1 MDATDI
7 KTALEATTAQFK
19 ELLDTQSQE
28 IKQFGETSAATA
40 KQIKNVEETL
50 ESLAGDI
57 KSIDEKNQE
66 RIDELEAKSNRL
78 MNGGGEAKKSMG
90 DQFIDSDA
98 YAEIKS
104 RGFRGESS
112 SVEIKDITG
121 STLPASAGALLTPY
135 LRDAIL
141 KEPDRTLFVRQLLN
155 NVPVNTDAVQIFREL
170 AFTNSAGFQP
180 APTGKSGVGGSA
192 TLQKKPE
199 SNITFESDTVTV
211 ETIAHYIIA
220 SRQILSDAPRLRAY
234 IDQRLVYGLN
244 LKMDEQILYGDG
256 TGQNFTGLLVDN
268 AVQDVGAMTAG
279 VTRIDHI
286 RDAITKAQQANYY
299 NVNGLVMGPED
310 WAEIEKAKGSDGH
323 YVWVNVQDGGTP
335 RLWRVPVVVSN
346 AMEEGDFILGDWTM
360 GAALY
365 TREGVT
371 VRTSESHADLFVRN
385 GVAILAEERAALG
398 VELPLAFVKGTFD
411 AATTA

>member
-1 MDATDI
+1 MDATEI
-7 KTALEATTAQFK
+7 KTALEATTTQFK

-40 KQIKNVEETL
+40 KKIKSVETTL
-50 ESLAGDI
+50 EALAGDI
-57 KSIDEKNQE
+57 KSIDEKHKE
-66 RIDELEAKSNRL
+66 RIDELEAKSNR
-78 MNGGGEAKKSMG
+78 MQYGEIEGQKTMG
-90 DQFIDSDA
+90 DQFIDSDS
-98 YAEIKS
+98 YAEIKA

-121 STLPASAGALLTPY
+121 LPASAGSLLTPY

-141 KEPDRTLFVRQLLN
+141 REPDRTLFVRQLLN

-170 AFTNSAGFQP
+170 SFDNQAGFQP
-180 APTGKSGVGGSA
+180 APSGSPVQLGLKPKSD
-192 TLQKKPE
+192 
-199 SNITFESDTVTV
+199 ITFESDTVTV

-256 TGQNFTGLLVDN
+256 TGQNFTGLMVDA
-268 AVQDVGAMTAG
+268 AVQDVGAAG
-279 VTRIDHI
+279 AATRIDHV
-286 RDAITKAQQANYY
+286 RDAITLAQQANYY
-299 NVNGLVMGPED
+299 NVNGLVMGPQD
-310 WAEIEKAKGSDGH
+310 WAEIEKAKGDDGH
-323 YVWVNVQDGGTP
+323 YIWVNVQDGGTP

-398 VELPLAFVKGTFD
+398 VELPLAFVKGTFGAD
-411 AATTA
+411 T

>member
-1 MDATDI
+1 MDATEI
-7 KTALEATTAQFK
+7 KTALEATTTQFK
-19 ELLDTQSQE
+19 ELLDKQSQE
-28 IKQFGETSAATA
+28 IKQFGETSAETA
-40 KQIKNVEETL
+40 KQIKSVEATL

-57 KSIDEKNQE
+57 KSIDEKHQE

-78 MNGGGEAKKSMG
+78 MNGGGEAKKTMG
-90 DQFIDSDA
+90 DQFIESEA
-98 YAEIKS
+98 YAEIKA

-121 STLPASAGALLTPY
+121 LPASAGALLTPY

-141 KEPDRTLFVRQLLN
+141 REPDRTLFVRQLLN

-170 AFTNSAGFQP
+170 AFDNQAGFQP
-180 APTGKSGVGGSA
+180 APDGNPVQLGLKPKSD
-192 TLQKKPE
+192 
-199 SNITFESDTVTV
+199 ITFESDTVTV

-256 TGQNFTGLLVDN
+256 TGQNFTGLLVDS
-268 AVQDVGAMTAG
+268 AVQDVGAMAAG
-279 VTRIDHI
+279 VTIIDHV
-286 RDAITKAQQANYY
+286 RDAITMAQQANYY
-299 NVNGLVMGPED
+299 NVNGLVMGPQD
-310 WAEIEKAKGSDGH
+310 WAEIEKAKGDDGH
-323 YVWVNVQDGGTP
+323 YIWVNVQDGGTP

-365 TREGVT
+365 TREGIS

-398 VELPLAFVKGTFD
+398 VELPLAFVKGTFS
-411 AATTA
+411 AATT

>member
-1 MDATDI
+1 MDATEI

-19 ELLDTQSQE
+19 ELLDKQSQE
-28 IKQFGETSAATA
+28 IKQFGETSEATA
-40 KQIKNVEETL
+40 KQIKSVEATL

-57 KSIDEKNQE
+57 KSIDEKHQE

-78 MNGGGEAKKSMG
+78 MRGEFEAKKSMG
-90 DQFIDSDA
+90 DQFIESDA
-98 YAEIKS
+98 YAEIKA

-121 STLPASAGALLTPY
+121 GAASAGALLTPY
-135 LRDAIL
+135 LRDSIL
-141 KEPDRTLFVRQLLN
+141 REPDRTLFVRQLLN

-170 AFTNSAGFQP
+170 AFDNKAGFQAGQLTEKP
-180 APTGKSGVGGSA
+180 KSD
-192 TLQKKPE
+192 
-199 SNITFESDTVTV
+199 ITFESDTVTV

-256 TGQNFTGLLVDN
+256 TGQNFTGLLVDS
-268 AVQDVGAMTAG
+268 AVQDVGAMSAG

-286 RDAITKAQQANYY
+286 RDAITMAQQANYY
-299 NVNGLVMGPED
+299 NVNGLVMGPQD
-310 WAEIEKAKGSDGH
+310 WAEIEKAKGDDGH
-323 YVWVNVQDGGTP
+323 YIWVNVQDGGTP

-365 TREGVT
+365 TREGVS

-398 VELPLAFVKGTFD
+398 VELPLAFVKGTF
-411 AATTA
+411 ATE

>member
-1 MDATDI
+1 MDATEI
-7 KTALEATTAQFK
+7 KTALEATTSQFK

-40 KQIKNVEETL
+40 KQIKSVEATL

-90 DQFIDSDA
+90 DQFIESEA
-98 YAEIKS
+98 YAEMKS

-112 SVEIKDITG
+112 SVEIKDISG
-121 STLPASAGALLTPY
+121 LPASAGALLTPY

-141 KEPDRTLFVRQLLN
+141 REPNRELFVRQLLN

-170 AFTNSAGFQP
+170 AFDNQAGFQAGQLTEKP
-180 APTGKSGVGGSA
+180 KSD
-192 TLQKKPE
+192 
-199 SNITFESDTVTV
+199 ITFESDTVTI

-256 TGQNFTGLLVDN
+256 TGQNFTGLMVDA
-268 AVQDVGAMTAG
+268 AVQDVGAAG
-279 VTRIDHI
+279 AATRIDHV
-286 RDAITKAQQANYY
+286 RDAITMAQQANYY
-299 NVNGLVMGPED
+299 NVNGLVMGPQD
-310 WAEIEKAKGSDGH
+310 WAEIEKAKGDDGH
-323 YVWVNVQDGGTP
+323 YIWVNVQDGGTP

-365 TREGVT
+365 TREGVS

-411 AATTA
+411 ATT

>member
-1 MDATDI
+1 MPMDATEI

-28 IKQFGETSAATA
+28 IKQFGETSKETA
-40 KQIKNVEETL
+40 KQIKSLEGTL
-50 ESLAGDI
+50 EGLASDI
-57 KSIDEKNQE
+57 KSLEEKHQE

-78 MNGGGEAKKSMG
+78 LNGEVEAKKSMG
-90 DQFIDSDA
+90 DQFIESDA
-98 YAEIKS
+98 YAEIKA

-112 SVEIKDITG
+112 SVEIKDISG
-121 STLPASAGALLTPY
+121 AAASAGALLTPY
-135 LRDAIL
+135 LRDSIL

-170 AFTNSAGFQP
+170 AFTNNAGFQP
-180 APTGKSGVGGSA
+180 APPATGENAGK
-192 TLQKKPE
+192 LQAKPQ
-199 SNITFESDTVTV
+199 SDITFESDTVTV

-268 AVQDVGAMTAG
+268 AVQDVGAMAAG

-310 WAEIEKAKGSDGH
+310 WAEIEKAKGDDGH
-323 YVWVNVQDGGTP
+323 YIWVNVQDGGTP

-365 TREGVT
+365 TREGVS

>member
-1 MDATDI
+1 MDATEI
-7 KTALEATTAQFK
+7 KTALEATTTQFK
-19 ELLDTQSQE
+19 ELLDKQSQE
-28 IKQFGETSAATA
+28 IKQFGETSAETA
-40 KQIKNVEETL
+40 KQIKSVEATL

-57 KSIDEKNQE
+57 KSIDEKHQE

-78 MNGGGEAKKSMG
+78 MNGGGEAKKTMG
-90 DQFIDSDA
+90 DQFIESDA
-98 YAEIKS
+98 YAEIKA

-112 SVEIKDITG
+112 SVEIKDISG
-121 STLPASAGALLTPY
+121 DAASAGALLTPY

-141 KEPDRTLFVRQLLN
+141 REPDRTLFVRQLLN

-170 AFTNSAGFQP
+170 AFTNNAGFQP
-180 APTGKSGVGGSA
+180 APTGTSGVGGSA

-199 SNITFESDTVTV
+199 SNITFESETVTV

-256 TGQNFTGLLVDN
+256 AGQNFTGLLVDP
-268 AVQDVGAMTAG
+268 AVQDVGAMAAG
-279 VTRIDHI
+279 VTIIDHV
-286 RDAITKAQQANYY
+286 RDAVTMAQQANYY
-299 NVNGLVMGPED
+299 NVNGLVMGPQD
-310 WAEIEKAKGSDGH
+310 WAEIEKAKGDDGH
-323 YVWVNVQDGGTP
+323 YIWVNVQDGGTP

-365 TREGVT
+365 TREGIT

-398 VELPLAFVKGTFD
+398 VELPLAFVKGTFS
-411 AATTA
+411 AATT

>member
-1 MDATDI
+1 MDATEI
-7 KTALEATTAQFK
+7 KTALEATTTQFK
-19 ELLDTQSQE
+19 QLLDTQSQE

-40 KQIKNVEETL
+40 KQIKSVETTL
-50 ESLAGDI
+50 EALAGDI
-57 KSIDEKNQE
+57 KSIDEKHKE

-78 MNGGGEAKKSMG
+78 MNGGANEQKTMG
-90 DQFIDSDA
+90 DQFIDSDS
-98 YAEIKS
+98 YAEVKA

-121 STLPASAGALLTPY
+121 LPASAGALLTPY

-141 KEPDRTLFVRQLLN
+141 REPDRTLFVRQLLN

-170 AFTNSAGFQP
+170 AFDNQAGFQP
-180 APTGKSGVGGSA
+180 APSGEPLQLGLKPKSD
-192 TLQKKPE
+192 
-199 SNITFESDTVTV
+199 ITFESDTVTV

-256 TGQNFTGLLVDN
+256 SGQNFTGLLVDN
-268 AVQDVGAMTAG
+268 AVQDVGAMVAG

-286 RDAITKAQQANYY
+286 RDAITKAQLANYY
-299 NVNGLVMGPED
+299 NVNGLVMGPQD
-310 WAEIEKAKGSDGH
+310 WAEIEKAKGNDDH
-323 YVWVNVQDGGTP
+323 YIWVNVQDGGTP

>member
-1 MDATDI
+1 MDATEI
-7 KTALEATTAQFK
+7 KTALEATTTQFK
-19 ELLDTQSQE
+19 ELLDKQSQE
-28 IKQFGETSAATA
+28 IKQFGETSAETA
-40 KQIKNVEETL
+40 KQIKSVEAAL

-57 KSIDEKNQE
+57 KSIDEKHKE

-78 MNGGGEAKKSMG
+78 MNGGGEVKKSMG
-90 DQFIDSDA
+90 DQFIESDA
-98 YAEIKS
+98 YAEIKA

-112 SVEIKDITG
+112 SVEIKDISG
-121 STLPASAGALLTPY
+121 LPASAGALLTPY

-141 KEPDRTLFVRQLLN
+141 REPDRTLFVRQLLN

-170 AFTNSAGFQP
+170 AFDNQAGFQAGQLTEKP
-180 APTGKSGVGGSA
+180 KSD
-192 TLQKKPE
+192 
-199 SNITFESDTVTV
+199 ITFESETVTV

-256 TGQNFTGLLVDN
+256 TGQNFTGLLVDP
-268 AVQDVGAMTAG
+268 AVQDVGAMGAG
-279 VTRIDHI
+279 VTRIDHV

-299 NVNGLVMGPED
+299 NVNGLVMGPQD
-310 WAEIEKAKGSDGH
+310 WAEIEKAKGDDGH
-323 YVWVNVQDGGTP
+323 YIWVNVQDGGTP

-365 TREGVT
+365 TREGIS

-398 VELPLAFVKGTFD
+398 VELPLAFVKGTFS
-411 AATTA
+411 AATT

>member
-1 MDATDI
+1 MDATEI
-7 KTALEATTAQFK
+7 KTALEATTTQFK

-40 KQIKNVEETL
+40 KQIKSVETTL
-50 ESLAGDI
+50 EALAGDI
-57 KSIDEKNQE
+57 KSIDEKHKE

-78 MNGGGEAKKSMG
+78 QQDNTKSAPTMG
-90 DQFIDSDA
+90 QQFAESDA
-98 YAEIKS
+98 YAELKA

-121 STLPASAGALLTPY
+121 LPASAGSLLTPY
-135 LRDAIL
+135 LRDQIL
-141 KEPDRTLFVRQLLN
+141 RGPDRELFVRQLLPN
-155 NVPVNTDAVQIFREL
+155 IPVNTDAVQIFREL
-170 AFTNSAGFQP
+170 AFDNKAGFQP
-180 APTGKSGVGGSA
+180 APSGDPLQLGLKPKSD
-192 TLQKKPE
+192 
-199 SNITFESDTVTV
+199 ITFESDTVTV

-220 SRQILSDAPRLRAY
+220 SRQILSDVPRLRSY

-244 LKMDEQILYGDG
+244 LKMDEQILYGSG
-256 TGQNFTGLLVDN
+256 NGQDFTGLMVDN
-268 AVQDVGAMTAG
+268 AVQDLGAMTSG
-279 VTRIDHI
+279 TRIDHI
-286 RDAITKAQQANYY
+286 RDAITMAQLQNYY
-299 NVNGLVMGPED
+299 NVNGLVMGPQD
-310 WAEIEKAKGSDGH
+310 WAEIEKAKGDDGH
-323 YVWVNVQDGGTP
+323 YIWVNVQDGGTP

-346 AMEEGDFILGDWTM
+346 AMASGDFILGDWTM

-371 VRTSESHADLFVRN
+371 VRASESHADLFVRN

-411 AATTA
+411 AATS

>member
-1 MDATDI
+1 MDATEI
-7 KTALEATTAQFK
+7 KTALEATTTQFK
-19 ELLDTQSQE
+19 QLLDTQSQE

-40 KQIKNVEETL
+40 KQIKSVEATL

-57 KSIDEKNQE
+57 KSIDEKHKE

-78 MNGGGEAKKSMG
+78 MNGGANEKKSMG
-90 DQFIDSDA
+90 EQFIESDA

-104 RGFRGESS
+104 RGYRGESS

-121 STLPASAGALLTPY
+121 LPASAGALLTPY

-141 KEPDRTLFVRQLLN
+141 REPDRTLFVRQLLN

-170 AFTNSAGFQP
+170 AFTNNAGFQP
-180 APTGKSGVGGSA
+180 APSGTPLQLGLKPKSD
-192 TLQKKPE
+192 
-199 SNITFESDTVTV
+199 ITFESDTVTV

-256 TGQNFTGLLVDN
+256 TGQNFTGLLVDS
-268 AVQDVGAMTAG
+268 AVQDVGAMSAG

-286 RDAITKAQQANYY
+286 RDAVTLAQLANYY
-299 NVNGLVMGPED
+299 NVNGLVMGPQD
-310 WAEIEKAKGSDGH
+310 WAEIEKAKGDDGH
-323 YVWVNVQDGGTP
+323 YIWVNVQDGGTP

>member
-1 MDATDI
+1 MDATEI
-7 KTALEATTAQFK
+7 KTALEATTTQFK
-19 ELLDTQSQE
+19 QLLDTQSQE

-40 KQIKNVEETL
+40 KQIKSVETTL
-50 ESLAGDI
+50 EALAGDI

-78 MNGGGEAKKSMG
+78 MNGGANEQKTMG
-90 DQFIDSDA
+90 DQFIDSDS
-98 YAEIKS
+98 YAEIKA

-121 STLPASAGALLTPY
+121 LPASAGSLLTPY

-141 KEPDRTLFVRQLLN
+141 REPDRTLFVRQLLN

-170 AFTNSAGFQP
+170 AFDNQAGFQP
-180 APTGKSGVGGSA
+180 APSGSPVQLGLKPKSD
-192 TLQKKPE
+192 
-199 SNITFESDTVTV
+199 ITFESDTVTV

-256 TGQNFTGLLVDN
+256 TGQNFTGLMVDA
-268 AVQDVGAMTAG
+268 AVQDVGASGTA
-279 VTRIDHI
+279 TRIDHV
-286 RDAITKAQQANYY
+286 RDAITLAQQANYY
-299 NVNGLVMGPED
+299 NVNGLVMGPQD
-310 WAEIEKAKGSDGH
+310 WAEIEKAKGDDGH
-323 YVWVNVQDGGTP
+323 YIWVNVQDGGTP

-398 VELPLAFVKGTFD
+398 VELPLAFVKGTFG
-411 AATTA
+411 AAT

>member
-1 MDATDI
+1 MDATEI
-7 KTALEATTAQFK
+7 KTALEATTMQFK

-40 KQIKNVEETL
+40 KQIKSVETTL
-50 ESLAGDI
+50 EALAGDI
-57 KSIDEKNQE
+57 KSIDEKHKD

-90 DQFIDSDA
+90 DQFIDSDS
-98 YAEIKS
+98 YAEIKA

-121 STLPASAGALLTPY
+121 LPASAGSLLTPY

-141 KEPDRTLFVRQLLN
+141 REPDRTLFVRQLLN

-170 AFTNSAGFQP
+170 AFDNQAGFQP
-180 APTGKSGVGGSA
+180 APSGEPLQLGLKPKSD
-192 TLQKKPE
+192 
-199 SNITFESDTVTV
+199 ITFESDTVTV

-256 TGQNFTGLLVDN
+256 SGQNFTGLLVDA
-268 AVQDVGAMTAG
+268 AVQDVGAMSAG
-279 VTRIDHI
+279 VTRIDHV
-286 RDAITKAQQANYY
+286 RDAITMAQQANYY
-299 NVNGLVMGPED
+299 NVNGLVMGPQD

-323 YVWVNVQDGGTP
+323 YIWVNVQDGGTP

-365 TREGVT
+365 TREGIT

-398 VELPLAFVKGTFD
+398 VELPLAFVKGSFD

>member
-1 MDATDI
+1 MDATAI

-19 ELLDTQSQE
+19 QLLDTQSQE
-28 IKQFGETSAATA
+28 IKQFGETSSATA
-40 KQIKNVEETL
+40 KQIKSVETTL

-78 MNGGGEAKKSMG
+78 MNGGSEAKKSMG
-90 DQFIDSDA
+90 DQFIDSAA

-104 RGFRGESS
+104 RGYRGESS

-121 STLPASAGALLTPY
+121 GAASAGALLTPY

-141 KEPDRTLFVRQLLN
+141 REPDRTLFVRQLLN

-170 AFTNSAGFQP
+170 LFDNKADFQAGQLV
-180 APTGKSGVGGSA
+180 GKAKSD
-192 TLQKKPE
+192 
-199 SNITFESDTVTV
+199 ITFDSDTVTV
-211 ETIAHYIIA
+211 ETIAHHIIA

-256 TGQNFTGLLVDN
+256 AGQNFTGLLVDSD
-268 AVQDVGAMTAG
+268 VQNVGAMGAG
-279 VTRIDHI
+279 VTHIDHI

-299 NVNGLVMGPED
+299 NVNGLVMGPEA
-310 WAEIEKAKGSDGH
+310 WAEIEKAKGDDGH
-323 YVWVNVQDGGTP
+323 YIWVNVQDGGTP

-346 AMEEGDFILGDWTM
+346 AMEEDDFILGDWNM

-365 TREGVT
+365 TREGVS

-398 VELPLAFVKGTFD
+398 VELPLAFVKGTFSGD
-411 AATTA
+411 EGNP

>member
-1 MDATDI
+1 MDATEI
-7 KTALEATTAQFK
+7 KTALEATTTQFK
-19 ELLDTQSQE
+19 ELLDKQSQE
-28 IKQFGETSAATA
+28 IKQFGETSDATA
-40 KQIKNVEETL
+40 KQIKSVEATL

-57 KSIDEKNQE
+57 KSIDEKHQE

-78 MNGGGEAKKSMG
+78 MNGGGEVKKSMG
-90 DQFIDSDA
+90 EQFIESDA

-104 RGFRGESS
+104 RGYRGESS

-121 STLPASAGALLTPY
+121 GAASAGALLTPY
-135 LRDAIL
+135 LREAIL
-141 KEPDRTLFVRQLLN
+141 REPDRNLFVRQLLN

-170 AFTNSAGFQP
+170 AFDNQAGFQAGQLTEKP
-180 APTGKSGVGGSA
+180 KSD
-192 TLQKKPE
+192 
-199 SNITFESDTVTV
+199 ITFESDTVTI

-256 TGQNFTGLLVDN
+256 TGQNFTGLLVDS
-268 AVQDVGAMTAG
+268 AVQDVGAMAAG
-279 VTRIDHI
+279 VTRIDHV

-299 NVNGLVMGPED
+299 NVNGLVMGPQD
-310 WAEIEKAKGSDGH
+310 WAEIEKAKGDDGH
-323 YVWVNVQDGGTP
+323 YIWVNVQDGGTP

-365 TREGVT
+365 TREGVS

-398 VELPLAFVKGTFD
+398 VELPLAFVKGTF
-411 AATTA
+411 ATE

>member
-1 MDATDI
+1 MDATEI
-7 KTALEATTAQFK
+7 KTALEATTTQFK
-19 ELLDTQSQE
+19 ELLDKQSQE
-28 IKQFGETSAATA
+28 IKQFGETSAETA
-40 KQIKNVEETL
+40 KQIKSVEAAL

-57 KSIDEKNQE
+57 KSIDEKHKE

-90 DQFIDSDA
+90 DQFIESEA
-98 YAEIKS
+98 YAEIKA

-121 STLPASAGALLTPY
+121 GAASAGALLTPY

-141 KEPDRTLFVRQLLN
+141 REPDRTLFVRQLLN

-170 AFTNSAGFQP
+170 AFDNQAGFQAGQLTEKP
-180 APTGKSGVGGSA
+180 KSD
-192 TLQKKPE
+192 
-199 SNITFESDTVTV
+199 ITFESDTVTV

-220 SRQILSDAPRLRAY
+220 SRQILSDVPRLRAY

-256 TGQNFTGLLVDN
+256 TGQNFTGLLVDP
-268 AVQDVGAMTAG
+268 AVQDVGAQGAS
-279 VTRIDHI
+279 TRIDHI
-286 RDAITKAQQANYY
+286 RDAITMAQQANYY
-299 NVNGLVMGPED
+299 NVNGLVMGPQD
-310 WAEIEKAKGSDGH
+310 WAEIEKAKGDDGH
-323 YVWVNVQDGGTP
+323 YIWVNVQDGGTP

-346 AMEEGDFILGDWTM
+346 AMEDGDFILGDWTM

-365 TREGVT
+365 TREGIS

-411 AATTA
+411 ATT

>member
-1 MDATDI
+1 MDATEI
-7 KTALEATTAQFK
+7 KTALEATTEQFK

-28 IKQFGETSAATA
+28 IKQFGETSAETA
-40 KQIKNVEETL
+40 KQIKSVEATL
-50 ESLAGDI
+50 ESLASDI
-57 KSIDEKNQE
+57 KSIDEKHQE

-78 MNGGGEAKKSMG
+78 LNGGVNEQKTMG
-90 DQFIDSDA
+90 DQFIESDA
-98 YAEIKS
+98 YAEIKA

-121 STLPASAGALLTPY
+121 GAASAGALLTPTRRSSG
-135 LRDAIL
+135 LR
-141 KEPDRTLFVRQLLN
+141 EPDRTLFVRQLLN

-170 AFTNSAGFQP
+170 AFDNKAGFQAGQLTEKP
-180 APTGKSGVGGSA
+180 KSD
-192 TLQKKPE
+192 
-199 SNITFESDTVTV
+199 ITFESDTVTI

-220 SRQILSDAPRLRAY
+220 SRQILSDVPRLRAY

-256 TGQNFTGLLVDN
+256 TGQNFTGLLVDA
-268 AVQDVGAMTAG
+268 AVQDVGASGTA
-279 VTRIDHI
+279 TRIDHV
-286 RDAITKAQQANYY
+286 RDAVTMAQEANYY
-299 NVNGLVMGPED
+299 NVNGLVMGPQD
-310 WAEIEKAKGSDGH
+310 WAEIEKAKGDDGH
-323 YVWVNVQDGGTP
+323 YIWVNVQDGGTP

-398 VELPLAFVKGTFD
+398 VELPLAFVKGTFG
-411 AATTA
+411 AAT

>member
-1 MDATDI
+1 MDATEI
-7 KTALEATTAQFK
+7 KTALEATTTQFK
-19 ELLDTQSQE
+19 ELLDKKSQE
-28 IKQFGETSAATA
+28 IKQFGETSAETA
-40 KQIKNVEETL
+40 KQIKSVEATL
-50 ESLAGDI
+50 ESLASDI
-57 KSIDEKNQE
+57 KSIDEKHQE

-78 MNGGGEAKKSMG
+78 LNGGGEAKKTMG
-90 DQFIDSDA
+90 DQFIESEA
-98 YAEIKS
+98 YAEIKA

-121 STLPASAGALLTPY
+121 LPASAGALLTPY

-141 KEPDRTLFVRQLLN
+141 REPDRTLFVRQLLN

-170 AFTNSAGFQP
+170 AFDNQAGFQP
-180 APTGKSGVGGSA
+180 APSGNPVQLGEKPKSD
-192 TLQKKPE
+192 
-199 SNITFESDTVTV
+199 ITFESDTVTI

-220 SRQILSDAPRLRAY
+220 SRQILSDVPRLRAY

-256 TGQNFTGLLVDN
+256 NGQNFTGLLVDP
-268 AVQDVGAMTAG
+268 AVQDVGAMAAG
-279 VTRIDHI
+279 VTIIDHV
-286 RDAITKAQQANYY
+286 RDAVTMAQQANYY
-299 NVNGLVMGPED
+299 NVNGLVIRPQD
-310 WAEIEKAKGSDGH
+310 WAEIEKAKGDDGH
-323 YVWVNVQDGGTP
+323 YIWVNVQDGGTP

-360 GAALY
+360 GASLY
-365 TREGVT
+365 TREGIS

-398 VELPLAFVKGTFD
+398 VELPLAFVKGTFGEEVGN
-411 AATTA
+411 